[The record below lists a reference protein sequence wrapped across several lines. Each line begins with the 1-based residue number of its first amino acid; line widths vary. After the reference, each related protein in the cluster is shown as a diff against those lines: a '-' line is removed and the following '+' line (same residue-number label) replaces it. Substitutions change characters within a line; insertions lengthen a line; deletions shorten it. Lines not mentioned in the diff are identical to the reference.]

1 MKCIGI
7 FSLLVI
13 VIILSLAASAAPDSI
28 KPLFYILQLGALGYY
43 ISGYVVKCD

>member
-1 MKCIGI
+1 MKCLSIW
-7 FSLLVI
+7 SLLVI

-28 KPLFYILQLGALGYY
+28 KPLFYVAQLAALVYY